1 MPLLP
6 APLRLQSSFVWKN
19 RLGGLVLILAG
30 IGAAVGFG
38 WYESGAVKELLDQSR
53 IWQEGT
59 PAWRTE
65 VSGHVTSHDFV
76 LNEYDL
82 NVTFVDANQVSHDNN
97 VKFDTFIGKVDQ
109 EREPMV
115 HYLPNDPDRFALS
128 WAIDAKTS
136 RWSAIVFMAVIG
148 IGLIGGA
155 FTFLGW
161 LALRR
166 LSDAKA
172 CASRPDEVIL
182 RIAKI
187 VPTIVKGK
195 QTGNEYHFTGH
206 TLAGREI
213 TGKTVFALKYEPL
226 FADAAKQAV
235 LALVPQEN
243 VKRPLVLRGD
253 FYPFDLSPDD
263 QARVRAAIAARIAAG
278 S

>member
-6 APLRLQSSFVWKN
+6 IPLRLKSSFVWKN

-38 WYESGAVKELLDQSR
+38 WYERDAVNELIDQSR
-53 IWQEGT
+53 IWRNGVE
-59 PAWRTE
+59 ASRTE

-82 NVTFVDANQVSHDNN
+82 NVTFIDANLVQHENN

-109 EREPMV
+109 ERDPIV
-115 HYLPNDPDRFALS
+115 HYLANDPDHFALS
-128 WAIDAKTS
+128 WAMDVKTS
-136 RWSAIVFMAVIG
+136 RWAAIVFMVAIGVI
-148 IGLIGGA
+148 LIGGA
-155 FTFLGW
+155 FTLLGW

-172 CASRPDEVIL
+172 CAARPDEVLL

-187 VPTIVKGK
+187 APQIVKGK
-195 QTGNEYHFTGH
+195 QTGNEYHFTGR
-206 TLAGREI
+206 TLDGREI
-213 TGKTVFALKYEPL
+213 AGKTAFALKYEPL
-226 FADAAKQAV
+226 FADGAKQTM

-253 FYPFDLSPDD
+253 FYPFDLTPDE
-263 QARVRAAIAARIAAG
+263 QARVRAAIAGRSPAG